1 MDEFTTFISGV
12 PYPES
17 LLPEPEIVDLSD
29 EEDDDKG
36 KHYNINLSKN
46 SSKNSSKKS
55 LLPETEVVDLS
66 DEEHDDKG

>member
-17 LLPEPEIVDLSD
+17 LLPEPEVVDLSD

-36 KHYNINLSKN
+36 KHYCIALIVSF
-46 SSKNSSKKS
+46 
-55 LLPETEVVDLS
+55 LE
-66 DEEHDDKG
+66 